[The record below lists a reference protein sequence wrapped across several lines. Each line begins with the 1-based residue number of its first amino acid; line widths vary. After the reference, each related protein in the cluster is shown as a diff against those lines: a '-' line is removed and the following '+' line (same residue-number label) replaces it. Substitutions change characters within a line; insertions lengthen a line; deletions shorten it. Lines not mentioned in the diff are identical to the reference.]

1 MTNIRPLK
9 RVKVD
14 LNAVPANAAK
24 YLDTVARLALNCV
37 RHRACT
43 KHKGKYKA
51 TFADYYTCACCRS
64 KNNYWCES
72 DCHLTAPS
80 SPCEDYVHIGTLFE
94 FRVKNDGSFEYE
106 EDVDSRAGIHTRKDG
121 YTLGGLCPDCTG
133 RIEAV
138 YDTVRFYISN
148 FGHFAFYE
156 LVACLLPDLCR
167 IIVDYGRLGKTRQC
181 LYCVK
186 F

>member
-1 MTNIRPLK
+1 MSNTRPLK
-9 RVKVD
+9 RAKVD

-24 YLDTVARLALNCV
+24 YLDTVAGLALNRVC
-37 RHRACT
+37 HKACA
-43 KHKGKYKA
+43 KHEDKNKA
-51 TFADYYTCACCRS
+51 TFADKYICACCRGTG
-64 KNNYWCES
+64 NYWCEGG
-72 DCHLTAPS
+72 CHETVLS
-80 SPCEDYVHIGTLFE
+80 GPCTDDVHIATLVE
-94 FRVKNDGSFEYE
+94 FRVQNDGSLVKGA
-106 EDVDSRAGIHTRKDG
+106 DDNNRAGVQTRKDG
-121 YTLGGLCPDCTG
+121 YTLEGLCFAC
-133 RIEAV
+133 IEHV
-138 YDTVRFYISN
+138 ESIYDTVRFYMSN